1 MLICRNYS
9 NLELA
14 AMLSWFGKNLN
25 LDAQLGSRLFWDE
38 AAWSI
43 ASAFGIFIAMR
54 TGQSIIVLLAA
65 ALSFW
70 AWVRSRKNYHAI
82 ADIPTAQLSSAP
94 QGLVALFGNGDSLPE
109 YPVLSPLTALPCL
122 WFDYKIE
129 EGDGKSRRVTQQG
142 TSDSPFA
149 LKDGALQAMV
159 LPDGARVISKHQ
171 QSWQRG
177 DETCTESVLLKDEPI
192 FVLGEFVH
200 DWVESNNNSLDKQS
214 GALLQEWKS
223 DQDALTV
230 RFDSN
235 ADGVIDSIEWQA
247 AREQAQQDVLSGKQ
261 MPQNTAKQ
269 CIRKPT
275 SGGLFI
281 ISNYSAQQLAT
292 RFRRWSWLHFV
303 VFIMALVV
311 AGRM

>member
-1 MLICRNYS
+1 
-9 NLELA
+9 
-14 AMLSWFGKNLN
+14 MLSWFGKNLN

-38 AAWSI
+38 AGWSI
-43 ASAFGIFIAMR
+43 ASAFGIFVALR
-54 TGQSIIVLLAA
+54 TGHSFVAIFGA
-65 ALSFW
+65 ALSLW
-70 AWVRSRKNYHAI
+70 AWVQSRKNYRAI
-82 ADIPTAQLSSAP
+82 ADIPTAKLSSAP
-94 QGLVALFGNGDSLPE
+94 QGLIELSGNGDALPE
-109 YPVLSPLTALPCL
+109 YPVRSPLTTLPCL
-122 WFDYKIE
+122 WFEYKIE
-129 EGDGKSRRVTQQG
+129 EGEGRSRHVTKQG
-142 TSDSPFA
+142 TSNSPFA

-177 DETCTESVLLKDEPI
+177 DETCTESVLLKDEPL

-200 DWVESNNNSLDKQS
+200 DWVESNNNSLDKQA

-223 DQDALTV
+223 DQDALTA

-281 ISNYSAQQLAT
+281 ISNYSAQQLAN